1 MAFPRSRLGAGA
13 LLALVLAF
21 AGCRSVPERRGEE
34 FVAAGR
40 FFPAGTR
47 VVTWQD
53 AGGFDLYRSPPGSPQ
68 NHESRRALAG
78 VTSRRRE
85 LKRLQA
91 AVDQVVLHYDNT
103 GSSAATFG
111 VLQRRGLSAHFLVD
125 VDGTIYQTLDLSER
139 GWHATVAN
147 ERSIGI
153 EIAQI
158 GAFPPAEAGT
168 LGRWYESDRAGG
180 VRLKSKHAGSFRPL
194 RAEPIRGRIQDREL
208 IQYDFTAEQYA
219 ALAHLAAALN
229 RVFPKIRLDAPRDRQ
244 GQIPAQKLDDKTY
257 LSFTGFLGH
266 YHIQENKVD
275 PGPAFQ
281 WGKLIREA
289 RSLRNAKD

>member
-1 MAFPRSRLGAGA
+1 M
-13 LLALVLAF
+13 VLAF

-40 FFPAGTR
+40 YFPAGTR

-53 AGGFDLYRSPPGSPQ
+53 AGGFDLYRSPPGSPE

-85 LKRLQA
+85 LKRLQG

-139 GWHATVAN
+139 GWHATIAN

-168 LGRWYESDRAGG
+168 LARWYEPDPAAG
-180 VRLKSKHAGSFRPL
+180 VRLKAKLPGSFRPL
-194 RAEPIRGRIQDREL
+194 RPEPVHGAIQGREL

-229 RVFPKIRLDAPRDRQ
+229 RVFPKVRLDAPRDRQ
-244 GQIPAQKLDDKTY
+244 GQILTRKLDDKAY
-257 LSFTGFLGH
+257 LTFAGILGH

-275 PGPAFQ
+275 PGPALQ
-281 WGKLIREA
+281 WEKILREA
-289 RSLRNAKD
+289 RLIRQGSER